1 MMNLTLLDLSPEPTR
16 SSLILLALA
25 IVGLVAAALLG
36 FAVEDSSMAADAAF
50 DRKGQTM
57 KADRTSAADRARFVL
72 IASTPPSRSH
82 RSAGTRKP
90 ILGFNNKDECGA
102 VLSGEESQNL
112 FVGLSLW

>member
-1 MMNLTLLDLSPEPTR
+1 
-16 SSLILLALA
+16 
-25 IVGLVAAALLG
+25 
-36 FAVEDSSMAADAAF
+36 MAADAAF

-112 FVGLSLW
+112 FVGLCLICAPSASLATLKVTKQLTPKPVTVMHAPSQPSIEISRDAAMGD